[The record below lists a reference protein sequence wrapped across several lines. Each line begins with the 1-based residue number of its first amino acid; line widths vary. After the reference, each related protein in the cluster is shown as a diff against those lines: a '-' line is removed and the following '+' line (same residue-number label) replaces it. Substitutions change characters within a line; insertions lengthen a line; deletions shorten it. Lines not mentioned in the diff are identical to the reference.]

1 MSLLAHNNTSV
12 TLYSDDSD
20 DPDYLEKHT
29 VSDADA
35 AVSESSSQLES
46 ISPIAKPKPR
56 TDQQI
61 LRLPAIAPAVA
72 IASQEPKMRGRPRKL
87 APSIQDRPSD
97 GSESAGPGRLAS
109 RAMSDDSDADSAVLE
124 SPSRTV
130 PVRPNIKLT
139 TVRGRPRLQD
149 ITPVTSNTISAPRP
163 RGRPWKSAPPVIS
176 LYPLFRIHYQPSILL
191 IAVPELACRS
201 RIAFSSLI
209 KATLRLIAPTFQE
222 SINVLAPAQAFYP
235 IQPGLLR
242 FFSRI
247 SGWSRQRAPRISVE
261 TDSYDDEAPELSF
274 SKPRHAV
281 SHITPTTR
289 WIPSSALI
297 PCLLSQQPLLSPCF
311 PQKGGTLYV

>member
-176 LYPLFRIHYQPSILL
+176 ALPSVQDPLSALNTPHRGPGACLPEPDRAFILDQSN
-191 IAVPELACRS
+191 P
-201 RIAFSSLI
+201 
-209 KATLRLIAPTFQE
+209 
-222 SINVLAPAQAFYP
+222 QADSP
-235 IQPGLLR
+235 N
-242 FFSRI
+242 I
-247 SGWSRQRAPRISVE
+247 SGVHKRARSSSGI
-261 TDSYDDEAPELSF
+261 LSHSARPAALLQPYF
-274 SKPRHAV
+274 RMV
-281 SHITPTTR
+281 STEG
-289 WIPSSALI
+289 SAYF
-297 PCLLSQQPLLSPCF
+297 C
-311 PQKGGTLYV
+311 